1 MTEKYRDEC
10 SDYWKEIAL
19 APTCQE
25 ERDAV
30 NRGPEGEEFFMRDDR
45 EIGMEIKF
53 VGNEIERM
61 QARRD
66 ELVQEYRGA
75 RENRIG
81 GEYRRDGH
89 GIWHPRDDA
98 DRYVWEVKP

>member
-1 MTEKYRDEC
+1 MTVV
-10 SDYWKEIAL
+10 AHTTL
-19 APTCQE
+19 A
-25 ERDAV
+25 
-30 NRGPEGEEFFMRDDR
+30 
-45 EIGMEIKF
+45 
-53 VGNEIERM
+53 VGAACRRRRRCCGIERM

-81 GEYRRDGH
+81 GEYRRDER
-89 GIWHPRDDA
+89 GIWRPRMDDV